1 MIYFTRYILNKLI
14 TTLKLYY
21 EELIGKIEKSEWK
34 KYLMVDDFI
43 IGKVL
48 GKIKRISIKNREDTK
63 ILIDTDDKLP
73 DNINGMCY

>member
-1 MIYFTRYILNKLI
+1 
-14 TTLKLYY
+14 
-21 EELIGKIEKSEWK
+21 
-34 KYLMVDDFI
+34 MVDDFI